1 MENGTP
7 LIRVLTRVGLASFA
21 NPAKKTEK
29 VPKTAPKSFAQ
40 LLLQVSPL
48 FHLFATVDRLY
59 AVRKLLILLKG
70 AEGGGY
76 GVLVN
81 IA

>member
-1 MENGTP
+1 M
-7 LIRVLTRVGLASFA
+7 AFFA

-29 VPKTAPKSFAQ
+29 APKSALKSFEE
-40 LLLQVSPL
+40 LLLRVSPL

-70 AEGGGY
+70 G
-76 GVLVN
+76 
-81 IA
+81 